1 MSIFRTA
8 LHTLLASLLL
18 IGVMDARPEEST
30 ERPVDGETKR
40 QFTFSWSFAPD
51 SEMAP
56 RGGTTEGAALTLVES
71 PGDAWLALRE
81 SGLAPKERDRRAI
94 IAMAGPWRASFDFIE
109 TAGFVPGY
117 QPTRPYRSWGTEYV
131 FVVEDRADFISLQH
145 VLVMFM
151 NGEDG
156 ETLGPFV
163 VKHWRQDWAYEAIDF
178 HEFMGR
184 GRWARTTLTAEEVA
198 GGWVQTVW
206 QVDDSPRYASFGRW
220 THEADVSMWEGTRTL
235 RPLPRR
241 EFSVRDDYDA
251 LRAVNRH
258 IITPTGW
265 VHEESNDKLVLDNP
279 PHILAREAGLNR
291 YERITDHDFSA
302 GDQYWSKTGAF
313 WRVVRDAWADVWS
326 EHDTFTFESRAD
338 DGVLFM
344 KLFAFADALDP
355 TTPFDAASARAF
367 VDQTLSAH
375 IDHGA
380 AGVASRD

>member
-1 MSIFRTA
+1 MSISRTA
-8 LHTLLASLLL
+8 LYALVATTLLITAMEAPAEETS
-18 IGVMDARPEEST
+18 AQPAEST
-30 ERPVDGETKR
+30 ERR
-40 QFTFSWSFAPD
+40 QFTFSWSFAPEG
-51 SEMAP
+51 EMAP
-56 RGGTTEGAALTLVES
+56 RGGTTEGAALTLVEP

-81 SGLAPKERDRRAI
+81 DGLTSKERDRRAI

-109 TAGFVPGY
+109 TAGFVRGY
-117 QPTRPYRSWGTEYV
+117 TPTRPYRSWGTEYV
-131 FVVEDRADFISLQH
+131 FVVEDQADFISLQH

-163 VKHWRQDWAYEAIDF
+163 VKHWRQDWAFEAIDF
-178 HEFMGR
+178 HEFQGH
-184 GRWARTTLTAEEVA
+184 GRWARTVLNAEEVA

-220 THEADVSMWEGTRTL
+220 THEADVSMWEGARTL

-265 VHEESNDKLVLDNP
+265 VHEESNDKLVLDEP
-279 PHILAREAGLNR
+279 PHVLAREAGLNR
-291 YERITDHDFSA
+291 YERITGHDFSA
-302 GDQYWSKTGAF
+302 GDEYWSKTGPF
-313 WRVVRDAWADVWS
+313 WGVVREAWADVWS
-326 EHDTFTFESRAD
+326 EHDTFAFEARAS

-355 TTPFDAASARAF
+355 ASPFDAASARAF

-375 IDHGA
+375 IAPGA
-380 AGVASRD
+380 VGLAALE

>member
-1 MSIFRTA
+1 MSILRTA
-8 LHTLLASLLL
+8 LHTLVAGLLL
-18 IGVMDARPEEST
+18 IGVMDARTEEST
-30 ERPVDGETKR
+30 TRPVESEMKR

-71 PGDAWLALRE
+71 PGDAWLSLRE
-81 SGLAPKERDRRAI
+81 GGLAPKERDRRAI

-156 ETLGPFV
+156 ETIGPFV

-178 HEFMGR
+178 HEFMGH
-184 GRWARTTLTAEEVA
+184 GRWARTTLTPEEVA

-265 VHEESNDKLVLDNP
+265 VHEESNDKLVLDDP

-291 YERITDHDFSA
+291 YERITGHDFSA
-302 GDQYWSKTGAF
+302 GDQYWSKTGPF
-313 WRVVRDAWADVWS
+313 WSVVRDAWADIWA
-326 EHDTFTFESRAD
+326 EHDTFTFESRAN

-344 KLFAFADALDP
+344 KLFSFADALDP
-355 TTPFDAASARAF
+355 STPFDAAAARTF
-367 VDQTLSAH
+367 VDMTLSAH
-375 IDHGA
+375 IDHEMT
-380 AGVASRD
+380 GVAARD